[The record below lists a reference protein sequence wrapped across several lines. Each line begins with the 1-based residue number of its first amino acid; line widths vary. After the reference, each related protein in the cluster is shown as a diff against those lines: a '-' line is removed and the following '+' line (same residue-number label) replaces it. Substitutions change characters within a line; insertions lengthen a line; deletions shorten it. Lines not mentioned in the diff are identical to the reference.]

1 MTLLKKLVFALSAFG
16 VIICVIALFPA
27 VRSFIISLVEKFVL
41 HRTLNNPN
49 IWLKLLFRL
58 SVRGIMFFGF
68 LSVVCLF
75 VDYQKYTKLIGREL
89 SSIDY
94 KNFLVPFLFMSG
106 IYVIGITSIIRA
118 NFLYIDDL
126 GRTINGYRGWIGF
139 SRYINDVL
147 AAFIHADIRITDI
160 SPLTQLFAA
169 LIIAAASAVL
179 SFVVSEGKITKTMLV
194 ASLPLGLSPYF
205 LECISYKFDSPYM
218 ALSIFISVIPFLFMS
233 NRSVYFLFSF
243 VGMLI
248 MAMTYQASSGI
259 YILVVIL
266 LSFQNWNE
274 KKRTPGEI
282 LRFIII
288 SGLAYGLAMTVFRL
302 FLMIPMPV
310 DIGDYVST
318 SSYPLKQLVPGIFHN
333 FVMYLKL
340 VNSDFGKIW
349 KILLLM
355 STVCFVVKSALCSKR
370 NRVVSAFAAVLILI
384 LLCAASFGVYL
395 ALIKPLYSPRAM
407 YGFGV
412 FIALIN
418 VYIVMGNK
426 KVLIVP
432 VLALCW
438 CFFVFSFSYGNALAD
453 QKRYNDFKTE
463 MLLHDLALLFPNHTA
478 EALPIK
484 LLGRN
489 SDANDNTFTREALV
503 PSIQNIAVSNPVINR
518 LVPVNLGAEWVWLN
532 IYLTSYYH
540 FNLRQDESITDEGL
554 ETILDSNYHMIKSD
568 GQRVL
573 VYLK

>member
-16 VIICVIALFPA
+16 VIVCVIVLFPA

-49 IWLKLLFRL
+49 AWLKLLFCS
-58 SVRGIMFFGF
+58 SVLGIMFFGF

-94 KNFLVPFLFMSG
+94 KNFLFMSG

-118 NFLYIDDL
+118 NFLYLDDL
-126 GRTINGYRGWIGF
+126 GRTIIGYRGWLGF
-139 SRYINDVL
+139 SRYISDFL
-147 AAFIHADIRITDI
+147 AAFIHADTRITDI

-179 SFVVSEGKITKTMLV
+179 SFVVSEGKITKTALV

-205 LECISYKFDSPYM
+205 LACISYKFDSPYM
-218 ALSIFISVIPFLFMS
+218 ALSIFMSVIPFLFMS

-243 VGMLI
+243 AGVLI

-274 KKRTPGEI
+274 KKRTPNEI

-310 DIGDYVST
+310 GIGDYVST

-395 ALIKPLYSPRAM
+395 ALIKPLYELRAM

-453 QKRYNDFKTE
+453 QKRYDDFQTE

-484 LLGRN
+484 FLGRN
-489 SDANDNTFTREALV
+489 SDSNDNTFTKEVHA

-518 LVPVNLGAEWVWLN
+518 LVPVNFGVDWFRSN
-532 IYLTSYYH
+532 IYLTGYYH

-554 ETILDSNYHMIKSD
+554 ETILDSNYYMIKSD